1 MKRLAIVL
9 SVLLAVLIT
18 SGTFAQATNKW
29 KMQLGY
35 NISAPLGSFKNDY
48 ISNTSFRGGVG
59 EISYT
64 VNPKVSIGLASGYQD
79 YYQKYGRE
87 VYHAQGNELV
97 SAVIS
102 NSMQIVPV
110 LLKGTFSPMGN
121 SSSSIRPFLSAGAG
135 INLVNYRQYLGEFP
149 TSEAS
154 GVFAAQA
161 GLGVLVPFNK
171 NNTETGF
178 KLGGTYNYAAYN
190 KNGLSNLN
198 SVGLNAGIVFNLR

>member
-1 MKRLAIVL
+1 MKKLAIVL
-9 SVLLAVLIT
+9 SVLASVLIT
-18 SGTFAQATNKW
+18 SGTFAQANNKW
-29 KMQLGY
+29 KLQLGY
-35 NISAPLGSFKNDY
+35 NVSAPLGSFKNDF

-64 VNPKVSIGLASGYQD
+64 INPKVSVGLASGYQD
-79 YYQKYGRE
+79 YYQKYGRG
-87 VYHAQGNELV
+87 VYHTQGNEMV

-121 SSSSIRPFLSAGAG
+121 TTSLIKPYVSAGAG
-135 INLVNYRQYLGEFP
+135 VNLVNYRQYLGEFP
-149 TSEAS
+149 TSDAS
-154 GVFAAQA
+154 GAFAAQA

-171 NNTETGF
+171 NDSNTGF

-190 KNGLSNLN
+190 KNGISNLN
-198 SVGLNAGIVFNLR
+198 SVGVNAGVVFNLK

>member
-1 MKRLAIVL
+1 MKKLAIVL
-9 SVLLAVLIT
+9 SVLSSVFIT
-18 SGTFAQATNKW
+18 SGTFAQAINKW

-35 NISAPLGSFKNDY
+35 NISAPVSSFKNDY

-64 VNPKVSIGLASGYQD
+64 INPKVSVGLASGYQD
-79 YYQKYGRE
+79 YYQKNGRQ
-87 VYHAQGNELV
+87 VYHTQGNERV

-121 SSSSIRPFLSAGAG
+121 TTSFIKPYLSAGAG
-135 INLVNYRQYLGEFP
+135 INMVNYRQYLGEFP
-149 TSEAS
+149 KSDAS
-154 GVFAAQA
+154 GAFAAQA

-190 KNGLSNLN
+190 KNGISNLN
-198 SVGLNAGIVFNLR
+198 SVGVNAGVVFNLK

>member
-1 MKRLAIVL
+1 MKRFAIVL
-9 SVLLAVLIT
+9 SILFSILVT
-18 SGTFAQATNKW
+18 TDSSAQANNKW

-35 NISAPLGSFKNDY
+35 NVSAPLGSFKNDY
-48 ISNTSFRGGVG
+48 MSNTSFRGGVG

-64 VNPKVSIGLASGYQD
+64 VNPKISVGLASGYQD

-87 VYHAQGNELV
+87 VYHTQGNELV

-102 NSMQIVPV
+102 NSMQVVPV
-110 LLKGTFSPMGN
+110 LLKGTFSPLGN
-121 SSSSIRPFLSAGAG
+121 GTSFIKPYVSAGAG
-135 INLVNYRQYLGEFP
+135 LNLVNYKQYLGEFP
-149 TSEAS
+149 TSNAS

-198 SVGLNAGIVFNLR
+198 SVGVNAGVVFNLK

>member
-1 MKRLAIVL
+1 MKRFAIIL
-9 SVLLAVLIT
+9 SVLFSVLFT
-18 SGTFAQATNKW
+18 SSSFAQATNKW

-64 VNPKVSIGLASGYQD
+64 VNPKITVGLASGYQD
-79 YYQKYGRE
+79 YYQKYGRQ
-87 VYHAQGNELV
+87 VYHSQGNELV

-102 NSMQIVPV
+102 NSMQVVPV

-121 SSSSIRPFLSAGAG
+121 STSAIRPYLSAGAG
-135 INLVNYRQYLGEFP
+135 LNLINYKQYLGEFP
-149 TSEAS
+149 TSDAS

-178 KLGGTYNYAAYN
+178 KLGGTFNYAAYN
-190 KNGLSNLN
+190 KNGISNLN
-198 SVGLNAGIVFNLR
+198 SVGVNAGVVFNLR

>member
-1 MKRLAIVL
+1 MKKLAIVL
-9 SVLLAVLIT
+9 SVLASVLIT

-29 KMQLGY
+29 KLQLGY
-35 NISAPLGSFKNDY
+35 NISAPLGSFKNDF

-64 VNPKVSIGLASGYQD
+64 INPKVSVGLASGYQD
-79 YYQKYGRE
+79 YYQKYGRG
-87 VYHAQGNELV
+87 VYHTQGNELV

-121 SSSSIRPFLSAGAG
+121 TTSLIKPYLSAGAG
-135 INLVNYRQYLGEFP
+135 VNMVNYRQYLGEFP
-149 TSEAS
+149 TSDAS
-154 GVFAAQA
+154 GAFAAQA
-161 GLGVLVPFNK
+161 GLGVLIPFNK
-171 NNTETGF
+171 NNTDTGF

-190 KNGLSNLN
+190 KNGISNLN
-198 SVGLNAGIVFNLR
+198 SVGVNAGVVFNLK

>member
-1 MKRLAIVL
+1 MKRFAIIL
-9 SVLLAVLIT
+9 SVLFSVLFT
-18 SGTFAQATNKW
+18 SSSFAQVTNKW

-64 VNPKVSIGLASGYQD
+64 VNPKITVGLASGYQD
-79 YYQKYGRE
+79 YYQKYGRQ
-87 VYHAQGNELV
+87 VYHSQGNELV

-102 NSMQIVPV
+102 NSMQVVPV

-121 SSSSIRPFLSAGAG
+121 SSSAIRPYLSAGAG
-135 INLVNYRQYLGEFP
+135 LNLINYKQYLGEFP
-149 TSEAS
+149 TSDAS

-161 GLGVLVPFNK
+161 GVGVLVPFNK
-171 NNTETGF
+171 NNIETGF
-178 KLGGTYNYAAYN
+178 KLGGTFNYAAYN
-190 KNGLSNLN
+190 KNGISNLN
-198 SVGLNAGIVFNLR
+198 SVGVNAGVVFNLR

>member
-1 MKRLAIVL
+1 MKRSAIFL
-9 SVLLAVLIT
+9 SVLLSVLIT
-18 SGTFAQATNKW
+18 SGSFAQSNNKW
-29 KMQLGY
+29 KLQLGY

-59 EISYT
+59 ELSYT

-87 VYHAQGNELV
+87 VYHTQGNELV

-102 NSMQIVPV
+102 NSMQVVPV

-121 SSSSIRPFLSAGAG
+121 STSSIKPYLSAGAG
-135 INLVNYRQYLGEFP
+135 LNLVNYRQYLGEFP
-149 TSEAS
+149 SSDAS

-171 NNTETGF
+171 TNSETGF

-190 KNGLSNLN
+190 KNGISNLN
-198 SVGLNAGIVFNLR
+198 SVGLNAGVVFNLK

>member
-1 MKRLAIVL
+1 MKKLAIVL
-9 SVLLAVLIT
+9 SVLSSVFIT

-29 KMQLGY
+29 KLQLGY
-35 NISAPLGSFKNDY
+35 NVSAPLGSFKKDY

-64 VNPKVSIGLASGYQD
+64 INPKVSVGLASGYQD
-79 YYQKYGRE
+79 YYQKYGRG
-87 VYHAQGNELV
+87 VYHTQGNELV

-121 SSSSIRPFLSAGAG
+121 TTSLIKPYLSAGAG
-135 INLVNYRQYLGEFP
+135 INMVNYRQYLGEFP
-149 TSEAS
+149 TSDAS
-154 GVFAAQA
+154 GAFAAQA

-190 KNGLSNLN
+190 KNGISNLN
-198 SVGLNAGIVFNLR
+198 SVGVNAGVVFNLK